1 MIVFDC
7 LQSKLEGFGY
17 KRYQAH
23 CTCTLNC
30 IKFTLY
36 FFSKL
41 VIKNIFQATTTPG
54 STIEAFPDDYFEED
68 FGSIETSQENESDE
82 DAGVL
87 KTNTKTMTFY
97 HCLFGGYGPNGPM
110 AGVGHVGAAFIRRR
124 SPIIPALPRS
134 FPLGSQGVQAT
145 IFKKTLFVCS
155 PGAAVENAQFF
166 RFVHNI
172 KKILAGARKQ

>member
-1 MIVFDC
+1 MYHI
-7 LQSKLEGFGY
+7 
-17 KRYQAH
+17 
-23 CTCTLNC
+23 
-30 IKFTLY
+30 
-36 FFSKL
+36 FSKL

-97 HCLFGGYGPNGPM
+97 HCLFGGYGPVGPM

-124 SPIIPALPRS
+124 SPIIPPLPRS
-134 FPLGSQGVQAT
+134 FPLGSQGVAAT

-155 PGAAVENAQFF
+155 PGAALENAQFF
-166 RFVHNI
+166 RFV
-172 KKILAGARKQ
+172 KILKIRLGG

>member
-1 MIVFDC
+1 MLTFQSLNDEIHNYEFLQKIYRLIKMIYFYLV
-7 LQSKLEGFGY
+7 LRELED
-17 KRYQAH
+17 KKEQ
-23 CTCTLNC
+23 
-30 IKFTLY
+30 
-36 FFSKL
+36 
-41 VIKNIFQATTTPG
+41 IFRT
-54 STIEAFPDDYFEED
+54 
-68 FGSIETSQENESDE
+68 IETSQENESDE

-97 HCLFGGYGPNGPM
+97 HCLFGGYGPTGPM

-166 RFVHNI
+166 RFVILNG
-172 KKILAGARKQ
+172 KKKS

>member
-1 MIVFDC
+1 
-7 LQSKLEGFGY
+7 
-17 KRYQAH
+17 
-23 CTCTLNC
+23 
-30 IKFTLY
+30 
-36 FFSKL
+36 
-41 VIKNIFQATTTPG
+41 
-54 STIEAFPDDYFEED
+54 
-68 FGSIETSQENESDE
+68 
-82 DAGVL
+82 
-87 KTNTKTMTFY
+87 MTFY

-166 RFVHNI
+166 RFV
-172 KKILAGARKQ
+172 KILKIRLCDLGLLIERPKWFFRGKTLKFDFPIGILDSCHIYKLL